1 MEPNPKLNIVEA
13 INLALKQEM
22 ERDPSV
28 LIFGEDVGKDGGV
41 FRVTDKLQAQF
52 TEDRVFDSPLGESG
66 IAGMAIGLAMYG
78 FKPVVEVQF
87 DGFYYQMLDQ
97 MLQHAAR
104 MRNRSRGRY
113 TVPMVVRI
121 PSGGGIKALEHH
133 SESIETYIA
142 HTPGLKVVYP
152 STPYD
157 AKGLLLAAIRDPDPV
172 LFMEP
177 KRLYRAIKQEVP
189 LEDYVVPIGQAN
201 ILQEG
206 TDLTIVTWGA
216 MVRETQA
223 AIESLKSS
231 PAIANFS
238 APLSIELIDLRTIA
252 PYDQSTILTSVE
264 KTGRLI
270 IVHEAV
276 RSFGPGAEIAALVAE
291 KALYSLKAPILR
303 VAAPDITVPYL
314 QAEHWYLPNAQQIQD
329 AIHTVMQ

>member
-1 MEPNPKLNIVEA
+1 MENPKLNIVEA

-87 DGFYYQMLDQ
+87 DGFYHQMLDQ

-113 TVPMVVRI
+113 SVPMVVRI

-133 SESIETYIA
+133 SESIETFIA

-189 LEDYVVPIGQAN
+189 TEDYIVPIGVAN
-201 ILQEG
+201 VLQQG
-206 TDLTIVTWGA
+206 TDITVIAWGA
-216 MVRETQA
+216 MVREAQA
-223 AIESLKSS
+223 AIESLKTNPETASYS
-231 PAIANFS
+231 V
-238 APLSIELIDLRTIA
+238 ELIDLRTIS
-252 PYDQSTILTSVE
+252 PLDQATIFASVE
-264 KTGRLI
+264 KTGRLV
-270 IVHEAV
+270 IVQEAV
-276 RSFGPGAEIAALVAE
+276 KSFGPGAEIAALVAE
-291 KALYSLKAPILR
+291 KLLYSLKAPIHR

-314 QAEHWYLPNAQQIQD
+314 QAEHWYLPNAQQIQK
-329 AIHTVMQ
+329 AITTVMAS

>member
-1 MEPNPKLNIVEA
+1 MENPKLNIVEA

-52 TEDRVFDSPLGESG
+52 GEDRVFDSPLGESG
-66 IAGMAIGLAMYG
+66 IAGVAIGLAIYG

-87 DGFYYQMLDQ
+87 DGFYHQMFDQ

-157 AKGLLLAAIRDPDPV
+157 AKGLLTAAIRDPDPV

-189 LEDYVVPIGQAN
+189 LEDYVIPIGTAN
-201 ILQEG
+201 MLQEG
-206 TDLTIVTWGA
+206 TDLTIITWGA
-216 MVRETQA
+216 MVREAQN
-223 AIESLKSS
+223 
-231 PAIANFS
+231 AIAQLAANP
-238 APLSIELIDLRTIA
+238 ATAHISIELIDLRTIA
-252 PYDQSTILTSVE
+252 PYDAATILTSVE

-291 KALYSLKAPILR
+291 KALYALKAPIQR
-303 VAAPDITVPYL
+303 VAAPDIIVPYL
-314 QAEHWYLPNAQQIQD
+314 KAEHWYLPGTTQILNAITT
-329 AIHTVMQ
+329 AMSS

>member
-1 MEPNPKLNIVEA
+1 MENPKLNIVEA
-13 INLALKQEM
+13 VNLALKQEM
-22 ERDPSV
+22 ERDPSI

-41 FRVTDKLQAQF
+41 FRVTDKLQDQF
-52 TEDRVFDSPLGESG
+52 GEGRVFDSPLGESG

-87 DGFYYQMLDQ
+87 DGFYQQMLDQ

-113 TVPMVVRI
+113 SVPMVVRV

-133 SESIETYIA
+133 SESIETYVA

-172 LFMEP
+172 IFMEP

-189 LEDYVVPIGQAN
+189 LEDYIVPIGVAN
-201 ILQEG
+201 VLQEG
-206 TDLTIVTWGA
+206 TDLTVIAWGG
-216 MVRETQA
+216 MVREVQ
-223 AIESLKSS
+223 KV
-231 PAIANFS
+231 IATL
-238 APLSIELIDLRTIA
+238 PHLSIELIDLRTISPFDEPA
-252 PYDQSTILTSVE
+252 ILASVQ
-264 KTGRLI
+264 KTGRLVI
-270 IVHEAV
+270 IQEAPKM
-276 RSFGPGAEIAALVAE
+276 FGPGSEIAALVAE
-291 KALYSLKAPILR
+291 KALYSLKAPIQR

-314 QAEHWYLPNAQQIQD
+314 KAEHWYIPDVFQIEQ
-329 AIHTVMQ
+329 AIQAAMV

>member
-1 MEPNPKLNIVEA
+1 MNPMENQKLNIVEA

-41 FRVTDKLQAQF
+41 FRVTDKLQEQF
-52 TEDRVFDSPLGESG
+52 GQERVFDSPLGESG

-87 DGFYYQMLDQ
+87 DGFYQQMFDQ

-157 AKGLLLAAIRDPDPV
+157 AKGLLTAAIRDPDPV

-177 KRLYRAIKQEVP
+177 KKLYRAIKQEVP
-189 LEDYVVPIGQAN
+189 LEDYIVPIGSAN

-223 AIESLKSS
+223 ALESIKSNPTTS
-231 PAIANFS
+231 NT
-238 APLSIELIDLRTIA
+238 SIELIDLRTIS
-252 PYDQSTILTSVE
+252 PYDQTAILTSVE
-264 KTGRLI
+264 KTGRLL

-291 KALYSLKAPILR
+291 KALYSLKAPIQR

-314 QAEHWYLPNAQQIQD
+314 KAEHWYYPNAQQIEQ
-329 AIHTVMQ
+329 AIIMAMS

>member
-1 MEPNPKLNIVEA
+1 MENPKLNIVEA
-13 INLALKQEM
+13 VNLALKQEM
-22 ERDPSV
+22 ERDPSI

-41 FRVTDKLQAQF
+41 FRVTDKLQDQF
-52 TEDRVFDSPLGESG
+52 GEDRVFDSPLGESG
-66 IAGMAIGLAMYG
+66 IAGMAIGLAMVG

-87 DGFYYQMLDQ
+87 DGFYQQMLDQ

-113 TVPMVVRI
+113 TVPMVVRV

-133 SESIETYIA
+133 SESIETYVA

-172 LFMEP
+172 IFMEP

-189 LEDYVVPIGQAN
+189 LEDYIVPIGVAN

-206 TDLTIVTWGA
+206 TDLTVIAWGG
-216 MVRETQA
+216 MVREVQ
-223 AIESLKSS
+223 KV
-231 PAIANFS
+231 IATL
-238 APLSIELIDLRTIA
+238 PHLSIELIDLRTISPLDEGA
-252 PYDQSTILTSVE
+252 ILASVQ
-264 KTGRLI
+264 KTGRLV
-270 IVHEAV
+270 IVQEAPKM
-276 RSFGPGAEIAALVAE
+276 FGPGSEIAALVAE
-291 KALYSLKAPILR
+291 KALYSLKAPIQR

-314 QAEHWYLPNAQQIQD
+314 KAEHWYIPDTFQIEQ
-329 AIHTVMQ
+329 AIAAAMV

>member
-1 MEPNPKLNIVEA
+1 MENPKLNIVEA

-22 ERDPSV
+22 ERDASV

-52 TEDRVFDSPLGESG
+52 GEERVFDSPLGESG
-66 IAGMAIGLAMYG
+66 IAGMAIGLAMVG

-87 DGFYYQMLDQ
+87 DGFYQQMLDQ

-113 TVPMVVRI
+113 TVPMVVRV

-133 SESIETYIA
+133 SESIETYVA

-172 LFMEP
+172 IFMEP

-189 LEDYVVPIGQAN
+189 LEDYIVPIGVAN

-206 TDLTIVTWGA
+206 TDLTVIAWGG
-216 MVRETQA
+216 MVREVQ
-223 AIESLKSS
+223 KV
-231 PAIANFS
+231 IATL
-238 APLSIELIDLRTIA
+238 PHLSIELIDLRTISPLDEPA
-252 PYDQSTILTSVE
+252 ILASVQ
-264 KTGRLI
+264 KTGRLV
-270 IVHEAV
+270 IVQEAPKM
-276 RSFGPGAEIAALVAE
+276 FGPGSEIAALVAE
-291 KALYSLKAPILR
+291 KALYSLKAPIQR

-314 QAEHWYLPNAQQIQD
+314 KAEHWYIPDTFQIEQ
-329 AIHTVMQ
+329 AIAAAMV

>member
-1 MEPNPKLNIVEA
+1 MENPKLNIVEA
-13 INLALKQEM
+13 VNLALKQEM
-22 ERDPSV
+22 ERDPSI

-41 FRVTDKLQAQF
+41 FRVTDKLQDQF
-52 TEDRVFDSPLGESG
+52 GEGRVFDSPLGESG

-87 DGFYYQMLDQ
+87 DGFYQQMLDQ

-113 TVPMVVRI
+113 SVPMVVRV

-172 LFMEP
+172 IFMEP

-189 LEDYVVPIGQAN
+189 LEDYIVPIGVAN
-201 ILQEG
+201 VLQEG
-206 TDLTIVTWGA
+206 TDLTIITWGG
-216 MVRETQA
+216 MVREVQKVLTA
-223 AIESLKSS
+223 T
-231 PAIANFS
+231 PH
-238 APLSIELIDLRTIA
+238 LSIELIDLRTISPLDEPA
-252 PYDQSTILTSVE
+252 ILASVQ
-264 KTGRLI
+264 KTGRLV
-270 IVHEAV
+270 IVQEAPKM
-276 RSFGPGAEIAALVAE
+276 FGPGSEIAAMVAE
-291 KALYSLKAPILR
+291 KALYSLKAPIQR

-314 QAEHWYLPNAQQIQD
+314 KAEHWYIPDAFQIEQ
-329 AIHTVMQ
+329 AIAAAMV

>member
-1 MEPNPKLNIVEA
+1 MENPKLNIVEA

-87 DGFYYQMLDQ
+87 DGFYHQMLDQ

-133 SESIETYIA
+133 SESIETFIA

-189 LEDYVVPIGQAN
+189 LEDYIVPIGQAN
-201 ILQEG
+201 VLQEG
-206 TDLTIVTWGA
+206 TDVTVIAWGA
-216 MVRETQA
+216 MVREAQT
-223 AIESLKSS
+223 AIEALKSN
-231 PAIANFS
+231 PATANY
-238 APLSIELIDLRTIA
+238 SIELIDLRTIS
-252 PYDQSTILTSVE
+252 PLDQETIFASVE
-264 KTGRLI
+264 KTGRL
-270 IVHEAV
+270 VLVQEAV
-276 RSFGPGAEIAALVAE
+276 KSFGPGSEIAAQVTE
-291 KALYSLKAPILR
+291 KLLYSLKAPIAR

-314 QAEHWYLPNAQQIQD
+314 QAEHWYLPNAQQIQS
-329 AIHTVMQ
+329 AIIQTMNT

>member
-1 MEPNPKLNIVEA
+1 MENPKLNIVEA

-52 TEDRVFDSPLGESG
+52 TEERVFDSPLGESG

-87 DGFYYQMLDQ
+87 DGFYHQMLDQ

-104 MRNRSRGRY
+104 MRNRSRGHY
-113 TVPMVVRI
+113 TVPMVVRV

-133 SESIETYIA
+133 SESIETFVA

-172 LFMEP
+172 IFMEP

-189 LEDYVVPIGQAN
+189 LEDYIVPIGVAN
-201 ILQEG
+201 VLQEG
-206 TDLTIVTWGA
+206 TDITIIAWGA
-216 MVRETQA
+216 MVREAQA
-223 AIESLKSS
+223 AMENLKTN
-231 PAIANFS
+231 PATAQYS
-238 APLSIELIDLRTIA
+238 VELIDLRTIS
-252 PYDQSTILTSVE
+252 PIDQATIFASVE
-264 KTGRLI
+264 KTGRLV
-270 IVHEAV
+270 IVQEAV
-276 RSFGPGAEIAALVAE
+276 KSFGPGAEIAALVAE
-291 KALYSLKAPILR
+291 KLLYSLKSPIHR

-314 QAEHWYLPNAQQIQD
+314 QAEHWYLPNAQQIQN
-329 AIHTVMQ
+329 AITTVMAS

>member
-1 MEPNPKLNIVEA
+1 MENPKLNIVEA
-13 INLALKQEM
+13 VNLALKQEM
-22 ERDPSV
+22 ERDPSI

-52 TEDRVFDSPLGESG
+52 GEDRVFDSPLGESG

-87 DGFYYQMLDQ
+87 DGFYQQMLDQ

-113 TVPMVVRI
+113 SVPMVVRV

-133 SESIETYIA
+133 SESIETYVA

-172 LFMEP
+172 IFMEP

-189 LEDYVVPIGQAN
+189 LEDYIVPIGVASV
-201 ILQEG
+201 LQKG
-206 TDLTIVTWGA
+206 TDLTVIAWGG
-216 MVRETQA
+216 MVREVQKVMTALQSNA
-223 AIESLKSS
+223 DPVLKD
-231 PAIANFS
+231 
-238 APLSIELIDLRTIA
+238 LSIELIDLRTISPLDEA
-252 PYDQSTILTSVE
+252 AILASVQ
-264 KTGRLI
+264 KTGRLV
-270 IVHEAV
+270 IVQEAPKM
-276 RSFGPGAEIAALVAE
+276 FGPGSEIAALVAE
-291 KALYSLKAPILR
+291 KALYSLKAPIQR

-314 QAEHWYLPNAQQIQD
+314 KAEHWYIPDAFQIEQ
-329 AIHTVMQ
+329 AILAAMV

>member
-1 MEPNPKLNIVEA
+1 MENPKLNIVEA

-87 DGFYYQMLDQ
+87 DGFYHQMLDQ

-113 TVPMVVRI
+113 TVPMVVRV

-133 SESIETYIA
+133 SESIETFVA

-172 LFMEP
+172 IFMEP

-189 LEDYVVPIGQAN
+189 LEDYIVPIGVAN
-201 ILQEG
+201 MLQQG
-206 TDLTIVTWGA
+206 TDITVIAWGA
-216 MVRETQA
+216 MVREAQV
-223 AIESLKSS
+223 AIEALKTN
-231 PAIANFS
+231 PTTAHY
-238 APLSIELIDLRTIA
+238 SIELIDLRTIS
-252 PYDQSTILTSVE
+252 PLDQATIFASVE
-264 KTGRLI
+264 KTGRLV
-270 IVHEAV
+270 IVQEAV
-276 RSFGPGAEIAALVAE
+276 KSFGPGAEIAALVAE
-291 KALYSLKAPILR
+291 KLLYSLKAPIHR

-314 QAEHWYLPNAQQIQD
+314 QAEHWYLPNAQQIQS
-329 AIHTVMQ
+329 AITTVMTS

>member
-1 MEPNPKLNIVEA
+1 MTTQKLNIVEA

-41 FRVTDKLQAQF
+41 FRVTDKLQEQF
-52 TEDRVFDSPLGESG
+52 GPERVFDTPLGESG
-66 IAGMAIGLAMYG
+66 IAGMAIGLAIYG

-87 DGFYYQMLDQ
+87 DGFYHQMFDQ

-157 AKGLLLAAIRDPDPV
+157 AKGLLASAIRDGDPV

-189 LEDYVVPIGQAN
+189 LEDYTIPIGAAN
-201 ILQEG
+201 VLQEG

-223 AIESLKSS
+223 AIAQLTAASGD
-231 PAIANFS
+231 S
-238 APLSIELIDLRTIA
+238 ATSVSIELIDLRTIS
-252 PYDQSTILTSVE
+252 PYDAATILTSVE
-264 KTGRLI
+264 KTGRLLI
-270 IVHEAV
+270 IHEAV
-276 RSFGPGAEIAALVAE
+276 RSFGPGAEIAAMVAE
-291 KALYSLKAPILR
+291 KALYSLKAPIQR
-303 VAAPDITVPYL
+303 IAAPDITVPYL
-314 QAEHWYLPNAQQIQD
+314 KGEHWYYPNASRIAQAVVQMM
-329 AIHTVMQ
+329 AS

>member
-1 MEPNPKLNIVEA
+1 
-13 INLALKQEM
+13 
-22 ERDPSV
+22 
-28 LIFGEDVGKDGGV
+28 
-41 FRVTDKLQAQF
+41 
-52 TEDRVFDSPLGESG
+52 
-66 IAGMAIGLAMYG
+66 MAIGLAMYG

-87 DGFYYQMLDQ
+87 DGFYQQMFDQ

-157 AKGLLLAAIRDPDPV
+157 AKGLLTAAIRDPDPV

-177 KRLYRAIKQEVP
+177 KKLYRAIKQEVP
-189 LEDYVVPIGQAN
+189 LEDYIVPIGSAN

-223 AIESLKSS
+223 ALESIKSNPTTS
-231 PAIANFS
+231 NT
-238 APLSIELIDLRTIA
+238 SIELIDLRTIS
-252 PYDQSTILTSVE
+252 PYDQTAILTSVE
-264 KTGRLI
+264 KTGRLL

-291 KALYSLKAPILR
+291 KALYSLKAPIQR

-314 QAEHWYLPNAQQIQD
+314 KAEHWYYPNAQQIEQ
-329 AIHTVMQ
+329 AIIMAMS

>member
-1 MEPNPKLNIVEA
+1 MESPKLNIVEA

-41 FRVTDKLQAQF
+41 FRVTDKLQDQF
-52 TEDRVFDSPLGESG
+52 GVERVFDSPLGESG

-87 DGFYYQMLDQ
+87 DGFYHQMLDQ

-113 TVPMVVRI
+113 SVPMVVRV

-133 SESIETYIA
+133 SESIETFVA
-142 HTPGLKVVYP
+142 HTPGIKVVYP

-157 AKGLLLAAIRDPDPV
+157 AKGMLLAAIRDPDPV
-172 LFMEP
+172 IFMEP

-189 LEDYVVPIGQAN
+189 LEDYIVPIGVAN
-201 ILQEG
+201 VIQEG
-206 TDLTIVTWGA
+206 TDLTIVTWGS
-216 MVRETQA
+216 MVRETQKA
-223 AIESLKSS
+223 LELLATSNISV
-231 PAIANFS
+231 
-238 APLSIELIDLRTIA
+238 ELIDLRTIS
-252 PYDQSTILTSVE
+252 PYDEAAVLASVE

-270 IVHEAV
+270 VVQETV
-276 RSFGPGAEIAALVAE
+276 KSFGPAAEIVAMVAE
-291 KALYSLKAPILR
+291 KALYSLKAPIHR
-303 VAAPDITVPYL
+303 VTAPDITVPYL
-314 QAEHWYLPNAQQIQD
+314 KAEHWYMPDAAQIATAIQNLM
-329 AIHTVMQ
+329 TL